1 MLHTVRARRTIA
13 SRRGHPKL
21 PPPFDPAAIRNFL
34 AEVWTCASSCPGVV
48 GELTGN
54 IRRCGVFFTP
64 DLMYFF
70 FWQQVS
76 YTFNLKYVQRYYIIR
91 HIFAV
96 IESRGLQLAPE

>member
-1 MLHTVRARRTIA
+1 MPGGFALY
-13 SRRGHPKL
+13 GY
-21 PPPFDPAAIRNFL
+21 
-34 AEVWTCASSCPGVV
+34 SCT
-48 GELTGN
+48 LMGN

-64 DLMYFF
+64 ELMYFF

>member
-1 MLHTVRARRTIA
+1 MCEK
-13 SRRGHPKL
+13 SRYCSPRGDSTTRYIL
-21 PPPFDPAAIRNFL
+21 
-34 AEVWTCASSCPGVV
+34 V
-48 GELTGN
+48 GN